1 MGKTVAVYDTKNL
14 SFTINGAEHSLDLG
28 EGLLEIEGADSIDFR
43 TSMSGVPLFSR
54 KKEGLHRKVKFPVIK
69 QSSLNAVLSGLEA
82 GGTYFSFSMTDM
94 NTYDSYV
101 SAKCIV
107 MKPASTKLGDNSDIE
122 WEIMATYIE
131 PTIIGNDQ

>member
-14 SFTINGAEHSLDLG
+14 SFTVNGAEHSLDLG